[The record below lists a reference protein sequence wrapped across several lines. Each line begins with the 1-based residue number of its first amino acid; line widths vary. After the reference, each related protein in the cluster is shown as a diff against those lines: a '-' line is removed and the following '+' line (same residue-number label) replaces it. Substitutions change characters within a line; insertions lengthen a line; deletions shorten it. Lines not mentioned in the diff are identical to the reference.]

1 MTPNKDDILQRLYN
15 LMSERGVNAKQV
27 TTDLNM
33 SASSFT
39 DWKNGRAS
47 PKVEALCKLSG
58 YFCVS
63 LDYLITGKEFH
74 ATTDEP
80 KDEPEESS
88 GAIMEFSNPI
98 DAEMLNKFRRL
109 PADCQ
114 GKVLSYIDGM
124 LAVLPLAAE
133 QEDARLLG

>member
-1 MTPNKDDILQRLYN
+1 MNPNKDEILQRLYN
-15 LMSERGVNAKQV
+15 LMGERGVNAKQV

-39 DWKNGRAS
+39 DWKSGRAS
-47 PKVEALCKLSG
+47 PKVEALCKLST
-58 YFCVS
+58 YFGVS
-63 LDYLITGKEFH
+63 LDYIVTGKDFLPAGEEPE
-74 ATTDEP
+74 AKSDEP
-80 KDEPEESS
+80 SETVV
-88 GAIMEFSNPI
+88 EFSNPV
-98 DAEMLNKFRRL
+98 DTELLNKFHRL
-109 PADCQ
+109 SAEYR

>member
-1 MTPNKDDILQRLYN
+1 MTPNNDDILKRLYA

-39 DWKNGRAS
+39 DWKSGKAT
-47 PKVEALCKLSG
+47 PKIEALCKLSG
-58 YFCVS
+58 YFGVS
-63 LDYLITGKEFH
+63 LDYIVTGEDFR
-74 ATTDEP
+74 ATADEP
-80 KDEPEESS
+80 ADKSEDERDEPR
-88 GAIMEFSNPI
+88 GVVMDFSNPV
-98 DAEMLNKFRRL
+98 DTELLNKFHRL
-109 PADCQ
+109 SAEYQ

-133 QEDARLLG
+133 QEDA